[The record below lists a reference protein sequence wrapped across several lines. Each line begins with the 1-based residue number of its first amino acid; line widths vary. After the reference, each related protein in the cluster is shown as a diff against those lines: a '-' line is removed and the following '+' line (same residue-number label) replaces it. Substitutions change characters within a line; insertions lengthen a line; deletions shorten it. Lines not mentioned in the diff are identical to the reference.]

1 MIEKVQ
7 KLYEYFFPCIVME
20 CAQLNLL
27 EFSMAKSLKW
37 KYEECLEVFKNIENI
52 LSKLSQK
59 NIFYCDYKFQ
69 NLVFDKNNNI
79 KLIDL
84 GSIVFSID
92 DYGKTVTK
100 DYSILTKF

>member
-52 LSKLSQK
+52 LSKLS
-59 NIFYCDYKFQ
+59 
-69 NLVFDKNNNI
+69 
-79 KLIDL
+79 
-84 GSIVFSID
+84 
-92 DYGKTVTK
+92 
-100 DYSILTKF
+100 